1 MVKRIF
7 QLFFLVV
14 GVTLGWQ
21 YGERIFEL
29 IHLPLFSWDKIVTA
43 ILGGMIALAIAA
55 LFSAPFVMWFR
66 WLEDRL
72 IKTPL
77 VDLVSGVI
85 GFVLGL
91 FIAFLLTPAIGS
103 IPVVGIY
110 VQFFAS
116 ILLAYLGFR
125 IFFSRREEIFS
136 FIPGLLAR
144 SKDREKDRSGKASAA
159 AEKKVGDAKI
169 LDTSVIIDGRIA
181 DIVQTGFLDGVIVI
195 PSFVPK
201 IMRPADV
208 CNTLVTIT
216 SIRCPICSRPPSITI
231 IVPSSRYAIPCPNS
245 LPSLMTLTIKTSPG
259 KTTGFTAL
267 ARSLM
272 LSTSTPCNSHAWLAV
287 RRTDF

>member
-55 LFSAPFVMWFR
+55 LFSSPFVMWFR

-136 FIPGLLAR
+136 FMYER
-144 SKDREKDRSGKASAA
+144 
-159 AEKKVGDAKI
+159 DA
-169 LDTSVIIDGRIA
+169 
-181 DIVQTGFLDGVIVI
+181 
-195 PSFVPK
+195 
-201 IMRPADV
+201 
-208 CNTLVTIT
+208 
-216 SIRCPICSRPPSITI
+216 
-231 IVPSSRYAIPCPNS
+231 
-245 LPSLMTLTIKTSPG
+245 
-259 KTTGFTAL
+259 
-267 ARSLM
+267 
-272 LSTSTPCNSHAWLAV
+272 
-287 RRTDF
+287 